1 MSGYNLEIE
10 SNKGDGIFAN
20 DVHYTVSMEACD
32 EKQVELIFSFQSCKS
47 FTQLYDVYQWKEL
60 NFKERG

>member
-20 DVHYTVSMEACD
+20 DVHYTVSMEACG

-47 FTQLYDVYQWKEL
+47 FTQQYDVYQ
-60 NFKERG
+60 